1 MRGINFSHAALHE
14 EEEEEEEEEAVR
26 GRGREIEGGGEGRG
40 RGGRD
45 GGGRGGGAFGTRR
58 RDVHTRTRG
67 NAHTAKC
74 SGKPTT
80 TTMRTIDYRRD
91 RHTVLNPR
99 HSRRPWSRLESRAR
113 EPSSDHVD

>member
-14 EEEEEEEEEAVR
+14 EEEEKEEEEERVR
-26 GRGREIEGGGEGRG
+26 GRDREIEGEGRG
-40 RGGRD
+40 RRGGGE

-58 RDVHTRTRG
+58 RDVHARTRG

-113 EPSSDHVD
+113 EPSSDRVD